1 MATYADVIAT
11 VSSLMNDTA
20 QSIYTNV
27 AVLPYLN
34 TALDDLQEIFG
45 QNNLPITNEVS
56 AVITVPTPNRVV
68 AFGAVPPAPALP
80 TDLLEI
86 QRIWETQSGEDN
98 WIPMTKK
105 EFLDLYADDVATNHF
120 LFWAWVNQEIRLP
133 LANQDIDLKLQYI
146 ASRFSPVLIGGVNA
160 SLPVLNAKSYLSYHT
175 AALCAMFIA
184 ENPTRAEV
192 LANLAE
198 DALSRTLGINNKGR
212 QSIATRRR
220 PFRASYKT
228 RGPFV

>member
-1 MATYADVIAT
+1 MATYSEVVAS

-20 QSIYTNV
+20 QTLYTDA

-34 TALDDLQEIFG
+34 MALDQLQEIFSH
-45 QNNLPITNEVS
+45 NNIPVTNETS

-68 AFGAVPPAPALP
+68 AFGAVAPLPALP
-80 TDLLEI
+80 VDLLEI
-86 QRIWETQSGEDN
+86 QRIWETATGGDN
-98 WIPMTKK
+98 WTPMIRT
-105 EFLDLYADDVATNHF
+105 EFLDLYADDISKNQFGV
-120 LFWAWVNQEIRLP
+120 WAWQDQEIRLP

-146 ASRFSPVLIGGVNA
+146 ATTIAPIAIGDMGND
-160 SLPVLNAKSYLSYHT
+160 LPVLNSKLYLTYLT
-175 AALCAMFIA
+175 ASFCSMFIA
-184 ENPTRAEV
+184 ENPTRAQA
-192 LANLAE
+192 LAGLAE
-198 DALSRTLGINNKGR
+198 DALSRTIGINNKGK